1 MTMNK
6 DDRPGCRRWRG
17 PDAACAVVAVVVGL
31 SQAVAAANHPMS
43 AARTATRVG
52 VHLAD
57 VREAVTTPDFL
68 TSLWNWLIGAA
79 ASGCT
84 NELVCGRSN
93 SPVVDGAAI
102 VTSAPLDS
110 AKSVSANPT
119 GTRVGVHLAA
129 VRQRVTPFDFLTS
142 LWDWLFRT
150 SASGCAN
157 ELLCGRT
164 NSPVI
169 DGAAIVMSEPLGAT
183 RSFPQFPDAPPRLEA
198 VWMHGDLVSA
208 NPRSSRKD

>member
-52 VHLAD
+52 VHLAA
-57 VREAVTTPDFL
+57 VRE
-68 TSLWNWLIGAA
+68 
-79 ASGCT
+79 
-84 NELVCGRSN
+84 
-93 SPVVDGAAI
+93 
-102 VTSAPLDS
+102 
-110 AKSVSANPT
+110 
-119 GTRVGVHLAA
+119 
-129 VRQRVTPFDFLTS
+129 RVTPFDFLTS

-169 DGAAIVMSEPLGAT
+169 DGAAILTFEPLGSAK
-183 RSFPQFPDAPPRLEA
+183 P
-198 VWMHGDLVSA
+198 VSA
-208 NPRSSRKD
+208 NLAGSRVGPPQFARVGS